1 MLLTSFFLL
10 FSSSFHVFRRRISTV
25 KRNKH
30 KKHGELRTNCA
41 CAKYGILQFPLFS
54 SPHQPPLPSP
64 TTALNRDARPLSTYK
79 TKMAVRTGKC
89 SILTILRENRELRTV
104 YFCLV
109 LFLLDLLCVA
119 SRFLTWNAKRRAVR
133 FLRFGVVQGCDPMV
147 TLFCNLH
154 GSCAPTRKQMWR
166 PTLIS
171 ELVKRVAVVLI
182 NQNSK
187 KNYMLPERI

>member
-10 FSSSFHVFRRRISTV
+10 FSSSFHVLRRRISTV
-25 KRNKH
+25 KCNKH

-64 TTALNRDARPLSTYK
+64 TTALNPDARPLSTYK

-104 YFCLV
+104 YFCPV

-147 TLFCNLH
+147 TLFCYLH

>member
-1 MLLTSFFLL
+1 MVNSEQTA
-10 FSSSFHVFRRRISTV
+10 HAQSTV
-25 KRNKH
+25 FCKSLCFPR
-30 KKHGELRTNCA
+30 LTN
-41 CAKYGILQFPLFS
+41 
-54 SPHQPPLPSP
+54 PPLPSP
-64 TTALNRDARPLSTYK
+64 TTALNPDARPLSTYK

-147 TLFCNLH
+147 TLFCYLH

-187 KNYMLPERI
+187 KKYMLRARI